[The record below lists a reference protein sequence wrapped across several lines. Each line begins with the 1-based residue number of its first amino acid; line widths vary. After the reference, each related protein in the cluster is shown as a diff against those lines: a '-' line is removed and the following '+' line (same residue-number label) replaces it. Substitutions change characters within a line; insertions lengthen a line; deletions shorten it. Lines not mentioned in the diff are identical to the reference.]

1 MRTSCD
7 LADGLAAIAES
18 FLAAK
23 VAGADDA
30 EVYQVVVH
38 AGTGVLAEPAAPAPA
53 AAAAARVSAET
64 PAAPAPRV
72 PGDPADPARCHVQDG
87 PAVSV
92 STARMLGCTAALS
105 WMTHGRGGILALG
118 RRRRTPNAAIRRA
131 ARERDHGRCRF
142 PGCESRRADLHHI
155 VYWAHGGRTDLAN
168 LISLCRYHH
177 QLVHDRGYRI
187 AAPPGGGFAFSRPDG
202 TPLPPSPALPP
213 PDGSI
218 GGTHD
223 ADITPDTII
232 PPWYGERLDLDHAV
246 HACLANA
253 RTEQDTQA
261 ARDGHPQARGHVTI
275 YEPEDWAERI
285 SHYYADQADRPQRP
299 VLVPTLVLGHPRGGP

>member
-105 WMTHGRGGILALG
+105 WMTHGRGGILALDG
-118 RRRRTPNAAIRRA
+118 AAGRRTPR
-131 ARERDHGRCRF
+131 
-142 PGCESRRADLHHI
+142 S
-155 VYWAHGGRTDLAN
+155 
-168 LISLCRYHH
+168 
-177 QLVHDRGYRI
+177 
-187 AAPPGGGFAFSRPDG
+187 AAPPANATTAGAG
-202 TPLPPSPALPP
+202 SPAASP
-213 PDGSI
+213 
-218 GGTHD
+218 
-223 ADITPDTII
+223 
-232 PPWYGERLDLDHAV
+232 
-246 HACLANA
+246 
-253 RTEQDTQA
+253 A
-261 ARDGHPQARGHVTI
+261 A
-275 YEPEDWAERI
+275 
-285 SHYYADQADRPQRP
+285 
-299 VLVPTLVLGHPRGGP
+299 PTCTTSCTGPTAAAPTWPT